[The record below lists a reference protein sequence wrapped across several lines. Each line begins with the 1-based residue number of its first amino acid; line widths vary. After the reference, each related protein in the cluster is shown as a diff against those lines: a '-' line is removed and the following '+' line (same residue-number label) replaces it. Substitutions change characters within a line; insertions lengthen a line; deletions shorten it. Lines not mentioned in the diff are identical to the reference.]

1 MIKNSIYCLLILSV
15 LHLCIVLLNPSLGM
29 ATHQWQDNIV
39 KAQSFYYSDKADTV
53 MVGTS
58 LSARIISD
66 SIPFV
71 KSVAFGGC
79 AVEDGLKIIL
89 SKKHLPKYVLVE
101 TNLILKNGNPE
112 LVSKTTTGVVPLIK
126 GWIPSLRERY
136 EPICLFASMMMAST
150 GVNAQAGT
158 TKVSTKLLNESIN
171 RILKNDKLVPEE
183 KVESRLKVIKE
194 LINELEGKG
203 TQIIFFEMPVNEKL
217 LHLKKFEKTRVV
229 MQREFPRDIYM
240 YMPTDTTKYL
250 TTDGEHLSFDEQQR
264 FSHFFSKA
272 LKQIKL

>member
-1 MIKNSIYCLLILSV
+1 MIKKSIYCLFVLFV
-15 LHLCIVLLNPSLGM
+15 LHLCIVLLNPSLGI

-39 KAQSFYYSDKADTV
+39 KAQNFYYADKADTV

-66 SIPFV
+66 SIPSV

-101 TNLILKNGNPE
+101 TNLILRNGNPE
-112 LVSKTTTGVVPLIK
+112 LVSKTTTGVMPLIR

-150 GVNAQAGT
+150 GVNAQAAKS
-158 TKVSTKLLNESIN
+158 KVNTKLLEVRIN
-171 RILKNDKLVPEE
+171 HMLENDKPIPDEE
-183 KVESRLKVIKE
+183 VESRLKVIKG
-194 LINELEGKG
+194 LINELEGEG
-203 TQIIFFEMPVNEKL
+203 TQILFFEMPVNEKL
-217 LHLKKFEKTRVV
+217 LDLKKFTQARVV
-229 MQREFPRDIYM
+229 MQKEFPRNTYM

-272 LKQIKL
+272 LKQMQL